1 MIVRTKL
8 YLGEFT
14 RVGQSRI
21 AHVIFLH
28 QVVFIDCGQL
38 ARQT

>member
-1 MIVRTKL
+1 MIMRTKL

-14 RVGQSRI
+14 RVGQFRI
-21 AHVIFLH
+21 APVTFLLNFI
-28 QVVFIDCGQL
+28 FIDCGQL